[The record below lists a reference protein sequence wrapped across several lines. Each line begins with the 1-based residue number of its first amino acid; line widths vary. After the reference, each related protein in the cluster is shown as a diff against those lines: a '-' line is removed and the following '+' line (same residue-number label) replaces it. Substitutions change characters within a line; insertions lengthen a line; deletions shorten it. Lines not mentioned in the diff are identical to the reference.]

1 MVQKD
6 EEKDSATAG
15 GANEFETLFEESLR
29 TVKPGGVVK
38 GRVVG
43 ITSTHVLIDVGYK
56 SEGGIPIQEFS
67 DRHGN
72 LQVKVGDEVDVFFE
86 SPEGENGGIVLS
98 RQRAENI
105 KLWEEIEKAYNEG
118 LGIEGRIVGKV
129 KGGFRVDVGVP
140 GFLPG
145 SHVDIRPSR
154 NLDRFIGTT
163 DRFVIL
169 KYNRARGNVVVSRRA
184 LLEKERDS
192 LKKEILK
199 VLEEGVILE
208 GTVKNITGYGAFVD
222 LGGIDGILHISDMSW
237 GRINHPTEVVHVG
250 EKLKVVVLKF
260 DPEKERISLGI
271 KQLTPDPWHTVAEKY
286 PLGSRVQGKVISLM
300 DYGAFVELESG
311 IEGLIHISEMSWTK
325 KVSHPSKIL
334 QVGQTVEVV
343 VLNVDPSHRRISL
356 GLKQVMA
363 NPWESAKEK
372 YPVGSVV
379 KGPVRNI
386 TDFGIFVGIEEGI
399 NGLVH
404 ISDLHWSKKI
414 KHPSELYKKGD
425 LVEAR
430 VLGVNVEN
438 ERFSLG
444 IKQLTPDP
452 WKVIAERYPAGSKV
466 KGQVTSVPDFGVFV
480 RIDEGVEGLI
490 HVSQLSVERID
501 KPSSLYKVGDEVE
514 AEVINIDVNER
525 KIGLSIRALRKTEE
539 RQEMEN
545 YLKREKEGGRFSFE
559 SLLNDELRL
568 DRDEEGQTNR
578 KGKGGNP

>member
-6 EEKDSATAG
+6 EEKSSAAG
-15 GANEFETLFEESLR
+15 GANDFEALFEESLR

-56 SEGGIPIQEFS
+56 SEGQIPVGEFS

-72 LQVKVGDEVDVFFE
+72 LQVKVGDDVDVFFD
-86 SPEGENGGIVLS
+86 SSEGENGGIVLS

-118 LGIEGRIVGKV
+118 GGIEGHIIGKV
-129 KGGFRVDVGVP
+129 KGGFKVDVGVP

-163 DRFVIL
+163 DRFAIL
-169 KYNRARGNVVVSRRA
+169 KYNRARGNVVVSRRV
-184 LLEKERDS
+184 LLEKERDN
-192 LKKEILK
+192 LKQEILK

-237 GRINHPTEVVHVG
+237 GRINHPSEIVHVG

-260 DPEKERISLGI
+260 DPQKERISLGI
-271 KQLTPDPWHTVAEKY
+271 KQLTPDPWNTVAEKY
-286 PLGSRVQGKVISLM
+286 PVGSRVQGKVISLM

-311 IEGLIHISEMSWTK
+311 IEGLIHISEMSWTR

-334 QVGQTVEVV
+334 QVGQSVEVV
-343 VLNVDPSHRRISL
+343 VLNVDPGHRRISL

-363 NPWESAKEK
+363 NPWEAARDK
-372 YPVGSVV
+372 YPVGSIV
-379 KGPVRNI
+379 KGPVRNV
-386 TDFGIFVGIEEGI
+386 TDFGIFVGIDEGI
-399 NGLVH
+399 DGLVH

-425 LVEAR
+425 IVEAR

-444 IKQLTPDP
+444 IKQLSTDP
-452 WKVIAERYPAGSKV
+452 WKVIAERYPVGSKI
-466 KGQVTSVPDFGVFV
+466 KGQVTSIPDFGVFV
-480 RIDEGVEGLI
+480 RIEEGVEGLI
-490 HVSQLSVERID
+490 HVSQLSTERVD
-501 KPSSLYKVGDEVE
+501 KPSSLYKVGDEIE
-514 AEVINIDVNER
+514 AEVINIDAHER

-568 DRDEEGQTNR
+568 DRDEEGQDTR

>member
-6 EEKDSATAG
+6 EEKNSATAG

-29 TVKPGGVVK
+29 TVKPGEVVK

-72 LQVKVGDEVDVFFE
+72 LQVKVGDEVDVFFD
-86 SPEGENGGIVLS
+86 SSEGENGGIVLS
-98 RQRAENI
+98 RERAENI

-399 NGLVH
+399 DGLVH

>member
-6 EEKDSATAG
+6 EEKNSATAG

-72 LQVKVGDEVDVFFE
+72 LQVKVGDEVDVFFD

-118 LGIEGRIVGKV
+118 LGIEGHIVGKV

-237 GRINHPTEVVHVG
+237 GRINHPTEIVHVG

-343 VLNVDPSHRRISL
+343 VLNVDPGHRRISL

-363 NPWESAKEK
+363 NPWETAKEK

-399 NGLVH
+399 DGLVH

>member
-6 EEKDSATAG
+6 EEKNSATAG

-118 LGIEGRIVGKV
+118 LGIEGHIVGKV
-129 KGGFRVDVGVP
+129 RGGFRVDVGVP

-399 NGLVH
+399 DGLVH

>member
-6 EEKDSATAG
+6 DEKIGGAG
-15 GANEFETLFEESLR
+15 GANDFEALFEESLR

-56 SEGGIPIQEFS
+56 SEGQIPVGEFS

-72 LQVKVGDEVDVFFE
+72 LQVKIGDDVDVFFD
-86 SPEGENGGIVLS
+86 SSEGENGGIVLS

-118 LGIEGRIVGKV
+118 GGIEGHIIGKV
-129 KGGFRVDVGVP
+129 KGGFKVDVGVP

-163 DRFVIL
+163 DRFAIL
-169 KYNRARGNVVVSRRA
+169 KYNRARGNVVVSRRV
-184 LLEKERDS
+184 LLEKERDN
-192 LKKEILK
+192 LKQEILK

-237 GRINHPTEVVHVG
+237 GRINHPSEIVHVG

-260 DPEKERISLGI
+260 DPQKERISLGI
-271 KQLTPDPWHTVAEKY
+271 KQLTPDPWNTVAGKY
-286 PLGSRVQGKVISLM
+286 PVGSRVQGKVISLM

-311 IEGLIHISEMSWTK
+311 IEGLIHISEMSWTR

-334 QVGQTVEVV
+334 QVGQSVEVV
-343 VLNVDPSHRRISL
+343 VLNVDPGHRRISL

-363 NPWESAKEK
+363 NPWEAARDK
-372 YPVGSVV
+372 YPVGSIV
-379 KGPVRNI
+379 KGPVRNV
-386 TDFGIFVGIEEGI
+386 TDFGIFVGIDEGI
-399 NGLVH
+399 DGLVH

-425 LVEAR
+425 IVEAR

-444 IKQLTPDP
+444 IKQLSTDP
-452 WKVIAERYPAGSKV
+452 WKVIAERYPVGSKI
-466 KGQVTSVPDFGVFV
+466 KGQVTSIPDFGVFV
-480 RIDEGVEGLI
+480 RIAEGVEGLI
-490 HVSQLSVERID
+490 HVSQLSTERVD
-501 KPSSLYKVGDEVE
+501 KPSSLYKVGDEIE
-514 AEVINIDVNER
+514 AEVINIDAHER

-568 DRDEEGQTNR
+568 DRDEEGQDTR